1 MISYCN
7 RFKVMKEHVQKKT
20 GMMLFVVLFL
30 AFMGIFSFFRSEIAE
45 YAASLL
51 AMANEITLS
60 KKKAGTSP
68 PASTIQ
74 IVTNRKYN
82 AKQKKTAK
90 KKLVRKTDDRFKN
103 PVTAKLPKTKTPEIS
118 YSEVFPEWN
127 DSWMRLFTPLR
138 KYDGTVWRKER
149 TEIKGSTDGKKL
161 YLLCRFYD
169 KNPDQAVTSNTE
181 GKGGNN
187 AWKDDSIELFL
198 MKDRKSKFY
207 YQYIVSVTGNGTVH
221 YCVNSKIPNGRT
233 SAKLPENF
241 VKPRYRVN
249 EFNGGFEIEMV
260 IDLRNI
266 GIKAIKPE
274 ESFLMQVVRNYRG
287 QGYKNSVALH
297 LFPVYIYADKRMGI
311 NNHDRRAFQ
320 KVIVKKVDKHLL

>member
-1 MISYCN
+1 M
-7 RFKVMKEHVQKKT
+7 QKTT
-20 GMMLFVVLFL
+20 GTMLFVALFL
-30 AFMGIFSFFRSEIAE
+30 IFVGIFSFFRTGIAE

-51 AMANEITLS
+51 AMTNEITLS
-60 KKKAGTSP
+60 RAKAGSSET
-68 PASTIQ
+68 ASTIQ
-74 IVTNRKYN
+74 IVTNTKFASR
-82 AKQKKTAK
+82 QQKTAK
-90 KKLVRKTDDRFKN
+90 KQVAKKIDDRFKH
-103 PVTAKLPKTKTPEIS
+103 PVTAKLPKTKTPTIS
-118 YSEVFPEWN
+118 YSELFPEWN
-127 DSWMRLFTPLR
+127 DSWLTLFTPLR

-181 GKGGNN
+181 GKGGSN
-187 AWKDDSIELFL
+187 AWKDDSIEVFL
-198 MKDRKSKFY
+198 MKNRKSKFY

-221 YCVNSKIPNGRT
+221 YCVNAKTPNRGT
-233 SAKLPENF
+233 LTKLPDNF
-241 VKPRYRVN
+241 LKPRYRVN

-260 IDLRNI
+260 INLNNI
-266 GIKAIKPE
+266 GIKSIEPG
-274 ESFLMQVVRNYRG
+274 ESFLMQAVRNYRG
-287 QGYKNSVALH
+287 QGYKNSITLH